1 MAPPTAGDGCEAQH
15 GRGPDTPRPGDNG
28 RIEVQT
34 PARRAEVHTS
44 AAGLRTLGP
53 RQRAHRVEQPRGRT
67 SHDSTEGRGE
77 DVTATPTTAIDPRV
91 APEIVSSVFYGA
103 SVSDTLALL
112 VAEMSDVPRLTW
124 GNEGSVH
131 LLGYALEDL
140 CGLPVAQLLPSL
152 RGSELKLLLRRERA
166 ARMNLPV
173 RTASGVFTECV
184 VVCTPT
190 PTGRMWNLRVISA
203 DNEQERALR
212 ATADAHE
219 QRFATLTERSPIPTL
234 LSEQGMRLAHVND
247 AFCSLVGLQSE
258 QLLGTGWMGSV
269 HPDDLDHVIEQ
280 VAVVLGG
287 GDSEAHARLLLQDGG
302 ERMTVIRFAHLFT
315 PGVGAGFVGTIED
328 ITERL
333 AFETRLA
340 HQANHD
346 PLTGLPNRTL
356 LAGHVAERFVRGATG
371 LACLFLD
378 LDDFKVVNDSLGHA
392 AGDELLIEVAE
403 RLRAVVRPGDLV
415 ARFGGDEFVVVCE
428 DVDED
433 DAVALAQRIGAA
445 LAAPVRLGG
454 VDVRP
459 HASVGVT
466 VQADEHTSPD
476 DLIRDCDIAM
486 YQAKNGGKGRI
497 TVLDHQARAEARD
510 KLRLVADLRDA
521 IERREI
527 TLLYQPIFGTVDG
540 SSTAVESLARW
551 QHAERGPISPVTF
564 VPLAE
569 ESGLIGPL
577 GSLVLDETCR
587 QLGEW
592 DALLGPDA
600 PCRANVNV
608 SALQLDDN
616 LHGLVVAALER
627 HDLHPSRLSIEI
639 TESALMQDPAAAR
652 QILQQLRDLG
662 VQLAID
668 DFGTGYSSLAYLR
681 HLPVD
686 CLKVDRTFVAEL
698 AEGHTEIATAVIALA
713 GSLGLSTV
721 AEGVET
727 PEMVAQLTRMGATY
741 LQGFGLAQPM
751 SGAGAAA
758 WYAQR
763 ATAAAGGLT
772 ALPSLPVPREPSP

>member
-1 MAPPTAGDGCEAQH
+1 M
-15 GRGPDTPRPGDNG
+15 
-28 RIEVQT
+28 
-34 PARRAEVHTS
+34 
-44 AAGLRTLGP
+44 
-53 RQRAHRVEQPRGRT
+53 
-67 SHDSTEGRGE
+67 
-77 DVTATPTTAIDPRV
+77 TATPAATADPRV

-103 SVSDTLALL
+103 AVSNSLALL
-112 VAEMSDVPRLTW
+112 VAEMVDDVPRISW
-124 GNEGSVH
+124 GNEGAMH

-140 CGLPVAQLLPSL
+140 RELPVAHLLPSL
-152 RGSELKLLLRRERA
+152 RGAELRLLLRRERT
-166 ARMNLPV
+166 ARMNLPI

-184 VVCTPT
+184 VLCTPT
-190 PTGRMWNLRVISA
+190 PTGRMWNLRVVSA

-219 QRFATLTERSPIPTL
+219 RRFATLTERSPVPTL

-258 QLLGTGWMGSV
+258 QLLGTGWMACI

-287 GDSEAHARLLLQDGG
+287 GDGEAHARLLQDDGS
-302 ERMTVIRFAHLFT
+302 ERRTVIRFAHLFT

-333 AFETRLA
+333 AFEARLA

-356 LAGHVAERFVRGATG
+356 LAGHVAERFVRGQTG

-392 AGDELLIEVAE
+392 AGDGLLVEVAN

-433 DAVALAQRIGAA
+433 DAVTLAERIGTV
-445 LAAPVRLGG
+445 LAEPVRLGG

-466 VQADEHTSPD
+466 VQADEHGCAE

-486 YQAKNGGKGRI
+486 YQAKNGGRGRI
-497 TVLDHQARAEARD
+497 TVLDQQARAEARD

-521 IERREI
+521 IERRDI
-527 TLLYQPIFGTVDG
+527 TLLYQPIFGTADG
-540 SSTAVESLARW
+540 LSTAVESLARW
-551 QHAERGPISPVTF
+551 EHAERGPISPVMF

-577 GSLVLDETCR
+577 GALVLDETCR
-587 QLGEW
+587 QLVEW
-592 DALLGPDA
+592 DRLLGRDG

-616 LHGLVVAALER
+616 LRDLVFEALER
-627 HDLHPSRLSIEI
+627 HRLHPSRLSIEI
-639 TESALMQDPAAAR
+639 TESALMKDPAAAR
-652 QILQQLRDLG
+652 AVLQQLRDLG
-662 VQLAID
+662 VELAID

-686 CLKVDRTFVAEL
+686 CLKVDRSFVAEL
-698 AEGHTEIATAVIALA
+698 AEGHTEITAAVIALA

-727 PEMVAQLTRMGATY
+727 AELADQLARMGATY

-751 SGAGAAA
+751 SGARAAA
-758 WYAQR
+758 WFALR
-763 ATAAAGGLT
+763 ATE
-772 ALPSLPVPREPSP
+772 PRP

>member
-1 MAPPTAGDGCEAQH
+1 MTVIPTA
-15 GRGPDTPRPGDNG
+15 
-28 RIEVQT
+28 
-34 PARRAEVHTS
+34 
-44 AAGLRTLGP
+44 
-53 RQRAHRVEQPRGRT
+53 
-67 SHDSTEGRGE
+67 
-77 DVTATPTTAIDPRV
+77 TTHPQV
-91 APEIVSSVFYGA
+91 APEVVSAVFYGA
-103 SVSDTLALL
+103 AVSSNLALL
-112 VAEMSDVPRLTW
+112 VAEMSGGVPRITW
-124 GNEGSVH
+124 GNEGAVH

-140 CGLPVAQLLPSL
+140 RALPVAHLLPSL
-152 RGSELKLLLRRERA
+152 RGAELKLLLRRERT
-166 ARMNLPV
+166 ARMNLPL

-184 VVCTPT
+184 VLCTPT
-190 PTGRMWNLRVISA
+190 PTGRTWNLRVIAA

-219 QRFATLTERSPIPTL
+219 RRFATLTERSPIPTL

-247 AFCSLVGLQSE
+247 AFCRLVGLQSE
-258 QLLGTGWMGSV
+258 QLLGTGWMACV

-287 GDSEAHARLLLQDGG
+287 GDSEAQARLLLEDGG
-302 ERMTVIRFAHLFT
+302 ERRTVIRFAHLFT

-333 AFETRLA
+333 AFEARLA

-356 LAGHVAERFVRGATG
+356 LAGHVAERFVPGQGG

-378 LDDFKVVNDSLGHA
+378 LDNFKVVNDSLGHA
-392 AGDELLIEVAE
+392 AGDELLVEVAT

-428 DVDED
+428 DVDTE
-433 DAVALAQRIGAA
+433 DAVALAERIGAA
-445 LAAPVRLGG
+445 LAEPVRLGG

-466 VQADEHTSPD
+466 VQAEEHAGAD

-497 TVLDHQARAEARD
+497 TVLDHRARAEARD

-527 TLLYQPIFGTVDG
+527 TLLYQPIFATADRV
-540 SSTAVESLARW
+540 STAVEALARW
-551 QHAERGPISPVTF
+551 RHAERGPISPTTF
-564 VPLAE
+564 VSLAE
-569 ESGLIGPL
+569 ESGLIGAL
-577 GSLVLDETCR
+577 GSLVLHETCR
-587 QLGEW
+587 QLVEW
-592 DALLGPDA
+592 DRLLGAGA
-600 PCRANVNV
+600 PRRASVNV
-608 SALQLDDN
+608 SALQLDGN
-616 LHGLVVAALER
+616 LHDVVVAALDR
-627 HDLHPSRLSIEI
+627 HELHPSRLSIEI
-639 TESALMQDPAAAR
+639 TESALMKDPAAAR
-652 QILQQLRDLG
+652 VVLQQLRDLG
-662 VQLAID
+662 VELAID

-686 CLKVDRTFVAEL
+686 CLKVDRSFVAEL
-698 AEGHTEIATAVIALA
+698 AEGHSEIATAVIALA
-713 GSLGLSTV
+713 RSLGLSTV

-727 PEMVAQLTRMGATY
+727 AEVAEQLTRLGATH

-751 SGAGAAA
+751 GGAATAA
-758 WYAQR
+758 WYA
-763 ATAAAGGLT
+763 THTGP
-772 ALPSLPVPREPSP
+772 LPESLPA